1 MKFTTRTRSYGDQC
15 EIERACDGGYAYSSN
30 SSKKQCVPRRMTA
43 TAHGDAFVHRVHGL
57 RDRARGRVEV
67 ALARELQHRDVADA
81 RELGDVHPSGLKE
94 DAQARE
100 RSEGT
105 RVHTKR

>member
-43 TAHGDAFVHRVHGL
+43 TAHGDAFVIASTACAT
-57 RDRARGRVEV
+57 ARGVVWKSRWP
-67 ALARELQHRDVADA
+67 ASCSTATSRTRANSATSTPAD
-81 RELGDVHPSGLKE
+81 
-94 DAQARE
+94 
-100 RSEGT
+100 
-105 RVHTKR
+105 